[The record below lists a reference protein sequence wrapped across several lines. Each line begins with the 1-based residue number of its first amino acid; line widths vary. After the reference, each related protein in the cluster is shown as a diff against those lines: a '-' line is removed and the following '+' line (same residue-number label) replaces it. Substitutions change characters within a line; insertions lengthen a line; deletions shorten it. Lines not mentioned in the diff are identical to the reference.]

1 MSFVIRCCAVG
12 IPIWVWLIGPGR
24 ELWRGWHYLRIFLTA
39 ESFNI
44 LTRNQDSPENRSIHY
59 VTRRFIRSRPRST
72 STLLHIN
79 RALYL
84 LPLPRAKIFSCPF
97 AQIKLHLLTEWNNR
111 LSSQN
116 RFLSGS
122 IIPSCASSYRWD
134 NSIFRTDRY
143 RYLCKCLAQIK
154 MIALPRLDDVHV
166 CLCLNQQNVR
176 KHLRWKGKKVLGK
189 TFRSRSF
196 NSSFWLGLLS
206 KFKLVK
212 EHI

>member
-1 MSFVIRCCAVG
+1 MAQRIQKIRNAH
-12 IPIWVWLIGPGR
+12 IR
-24 ELWRGWHYLRIFLTA
+24 ENCGTFFLTA

-59 VTRRFIRSRPRST
+59 ATRRSIRYRPRST

-122 IIPSCASSYRWD
+122 IIPSCASSYRRD

-154 MIALPRLDDVHV
+154 MIALPRLMMYMPMLESTKCKETFEMKREQGPD
-166 CLCLNQQNVR
+166 LIY
-176 KHLRWKGKKVLGK
+176 LRRTHWKGEL
-189 TFRSRSF
+189 
-196 NSSFWLGLLS
+196 FWVFG
-206 KFKLVK
+206 F
-212 EHI
+212 